1 MSQDIADLALMSR
14 RARLNATANRRSLS
28 KFNQLTRRLRPAK
41 TNNTTASAP
50 NLHRPRSA
58 FKTQKRLGGSAPRP
72 STASSSSLSLRHT
85 AATEAAANI
94 QTLRSIE
101 VLSLHSIEP
110 WPESIRESKLKH
122 LPKIC
127 FKIDHDLKVRSQ
139 NSPLYAD
146 PTQRQSATLMRQLS
160 TAIAEQVPSE
170 QANPQLRKQLRI
182 NMIDTQKWQIL
193 LRKNVKSSLSVHLQ
207 KYHQLQKEWIQIL
220 THVKWLSSHQKNWQD
235 ILRHRKIEKERNHA
249 ILKLGGIRNKNYS
262 KKMNEKHARTYE
274 LLRQRAWIARLNVR
288 TRQRG
293 RSAQI
298 VRSFLLMFGNSS
310 RFSQSIKMYRWRV
323 IICQRATRKY
333 FIIREARLKL
343 LIILWLRFEK
353 DVLIDMEIDARVKD
367 QQIEHAAKVKR
378 MSLSMGIDVNVLNA
392 QMKQMSTTTSSG
404 NGGTGS
410 TAASSSPNTSNT
422 SNTKKPRALPVVR
435 DVRYER
441 QKKKQKKIAQHVNS
455 FNMLLEE
462 REKLIRNDIEM
473 FEYVK
478 DQQKWGSYE
487 KKKKKKMKRKRTKKK
502 GEWSTSLNGSM
513 APGMRV
519 EHPISKV
526 LGPLAAAKKKMHQI
540 EQQIFKQKKMEQAK
554 LLAEARERRR
564 RGLRS
569 SGSGSSGSSGS
580 SNSKTSSG
588 GAHAAR
594 VGIISRY
601 KPLDQVPRR
610 RAILNWLSKALRET
624 WKFHEE
630 KKERMENSTK
640 LISIDEMKNIMKVE
654 ESNQVSSGVAKSSSA
669 LALALTTSKEKH
681 PFLFPL
687 FSEYSLAPE
696 LKKIIRKAH
705 DDYIKIKNLRA
716 LKEKKNGR
724 NALKKTNVFP
734 LTSVQT
740 TSSNTLRMLLG
751 DELIHSISGFVNVEE
766 RERVESDNL
775 PAPDTVPGTYM

>member
-1 MSQDIADLALMSR
+1 MSTQDIADLALMSR
-14 RARLNATANRRSLS
+14 RARINATANRRSLS

-58 FKTQKRLGGSAPRP
+58 NKTQSRRRLGGSAPRP

-85 AATEAAANI
+85 AAAEATANI
-94 QTLRSIE
+94 KTLRSIE

-110 WPESIRESKLKH
+110 WPELKH
-122 LPKIC
+122 LPYLVS
-127 FKIDHDLKVRSQ
+127 KIDHDLKVRSQ

-170 QANPQLRKQLRI
+170 QGNPQLRKQLRI
-182 NMIDTQKWQIL
+182 NMIETQKWQVL
-193 LRKNVKSSLSVHLQ
+193 LRKNVQSSLAIHLNR
-207 KYHQLQKEWIQIL
+207 YNQLQKEWIQIL

-235 ILRHRKIEKERNHA
+235 ILQHRKIEKERNHA
-249 ILKLGGIRNKNYS
+249 ILKLGGIRNKNYG

-343 LIILWLRFEK
+343 LIILWLRYEK

-392 QMKQMSTTTSSG
+392 QMKQMSTTTSASP
-404 NGGTGS
+404 S
-410 TAASSSPNTSNT
+410 PSSSPGT

-441 QKKKQKKIAQHVNS
+441 QKKKQKKIAQHVDS
-455 FNMLLEE
+455 LNMLLEE
-462 REKLIRNDIEM
+462 REKLIRHDLEM

-478 DQQKWGSYE
+478 DQKKWGSYE
-487 KKKKKKMKRKRTKKK
+487 KKKNKKKNRKKRGLGGQREGG
-502 GEWSTSLNGSM
+502 GERATSLNGSM

-519 EHPISKV
+519 EHPIGKV
-526 LGPLAAAKKKMHQI
+526 LGPLAAAKKEMHKIKQHV
-540 EQQIFKQKKMEQAK
+540 IFKQKKMEQAK

-564 RGLRS
+564 RGLRRS
-569 SGSGSSGSSGS
+569 SSSSSSSS

-601 KPLDQVPRR
+601 EPLDQVPRR

-630 KKERMENSTK
+630 KKERIENSIK

-669 LALALTTSKEKH
+669 LTLALTTSKEKH

-705 DDYIKIKNLRA
+705 DDNIKIKNLRA

-724 NALKKTNVFP
+724 NVLKKTNTFQ

-740 TSSNTLRMLLG
+740 TSSNTLRTLLG

-766 RERVESDNL
+766 RERESRE
-775 PAPDTVPGTYM
+775 